1 MAKYPNTPMLKNTPG
16 GINVLIPPFCILLY
30 KLQFIDRKRFMATSV
45 SNFIDNI
52 FEGIHKT
59 KCKYGHDDKK
69 YKTCGIK
76 YKYCD
81 CLHECKS
88 IKDHLI
94 E

>member
-30 KLQFIDRKRFMATSV
+30 KLQFIDRKWFMATSV
-45 SNFIDNI
+45 SNFINNI

-81 CLHECKS
+81 CFHECKS